1 MSRPASPDP
10 TPAFVHPTQ
19 KPAGGMSSI
28 LSTVRQFRR
37 EKSVVQ
43 GAKALRV
50 INQADGFDCPGCAW
64 PEPRDHRSRFEFCEN
79 GAKAVAAEATSRR
92 ADPAFFRKYTVDE
105 LLAQSDYWLEQQGRL
120 THPLIRRAGSG
131 HFEAIGWDEA
141 FARAGQVL
149 RSLPSPNQA
158 AFYTSGRTSNEAAF
172 LYQLFGRMYG
182 TNNFPDC
189 SNLCHE
195 SSGVG
200 LRKTLGVG
208 KGTVQLAD
216 FEKADAIFVI
226 GQNPGTNHPRMLIA
240 LQAAR
245 RRGAQIVAI
254 NPMRER
260 GLEEFIHPQEV
271 GPTLSGHGTRIATHY
286 LQPNVGSDVALLK
299 GMMKLVLEAEKSA
312 PGRVVDHGFIRAHCV
327 GYEELVAELA
337 STPWAQI
344 EEQTGLTRAQIQ
356 PAADVYIGS
365 RATIVTWAMGLTQHD
380 NAVDNIMAIANLLL
394 LRGNVGRPGAGAA
407 PIRGHSNVQGD
418 RTVGIDHAPGAPLLD
433 RLSEVFGFAAPREPG
448 LDVVETIRAMDAGRI
463 RFFMAMGGNFFSA
476 SPDHGL
482 LARAMRT
489 PELSVY
495 VLTRLNR
502 SALMHGREA
511 MIWPCLGRTERDVQA
526 GGEQFVTVEDSMSVV
541 HTSRGANRPASPQL
555 RSEPAI
561 VAGVAKAALGETG
574 VDWDALVAD
583 YDRIRDR
590 IEETIPGFERYNARV
605 REPGG
610 FVLHNTARYREW
622 NTASGRAQFEI
633 VPTPSIHLGEGELRL
648 FTIRSHDQFNTT
660 IYGLDDRYRGIRGAR
675 RVVLMHGDDM
685 AARGIKPGD
694 EVDIRSQWSD
704 GVERL
709 APRFKAV
716 VYDLPRGNCAAY
728 FPEANV
734 LIPLGKTARL
744 SNQPSAKLIPVTIAP
759 ATSPVRVEGRDE
771 RLVIT
776 TPAAI
781 AATPAE
787 PSPEPVEA
795 VVG

>member
-1 MSRPASPDP
+1 MSRPASPDSTPPFVRP
-10 TPAFVHPTQ
+10 TE

-28 LSTVRQFRR
+28 LSTARQLKR
-37 EKSVVQ
+37 EKSIVQ
-43 GAKALRV
+43 GMKALRV
-50 INQADGFDCPGCAW
+50 INQVEGFDCPGCAW
-64 PEPRDHRSRFEFCEN
+64 PEPKDHRSHFEFCEN
-79 GAKAVAAEATSRR
+79 GAKAVAAETTSRR
-92 ADPAFFRKYTVDE
+92 ADPAFFRKHTVDE

-120 THPLIRRAGSG
+120 SHPMIRRAGSD

-141 FARAGQVL
+141 FARAGEVL
-149 RSLPSPNQA
+149 RGLESPNQA

-200 LRKTLGVG
+200 LRKTIGVG

-245 RRGAQIVAI
+245 RRGAEIVAI
-254 NPMRER
+254 NPLRER

-271 GPTLSGHGTRIATHY
+271 APTLTGQGTKIATHY

-299 GMMKLVLEAEKSA
+299 GLMKLVLEAEKNA
-312 PGRVVDHGFIRAHCV
+312 PGRVVDHGFIRAHCT
-327 GYEELVAELA
+327 GYEALVADLNATTWE
-337 STPWAQI
+337 QI
-344 EEQTGLTRAQIQ
+344 EQQTGLKRAQLQ
-356 PAADVYIGS
+356 PVADVYIRS

-433 RLSEVFGFAAPREPG
+433 SLQQVFGFEPPRDHG

-476 SPDHGL
+476 SPDHDL
-482 LARAMRT
+482 LSRAMRT

-502 SALMHGREA
+502 SALVHGREA

-526 GGEQFVTVEDSMSVV
+526 SGEQFVTVEDSMSIV
-541 HTSRGANRPASPQL
+541 HMSRGTNKPASPQL
-555 RSEPAI
+555 KSEPAI
-561 VAGVAKAALGETG
+561 VAGLAKAALGETG
-574 VDWDALVAD
+574 VDWDGLVGN
-583 YDRIRDR
+583 YDRIREL
-590 IEETIPGFERYNARV
+590 IERTIPGFERYNERV

-610 FVLHNTARYREW
+610 FVLRNAAAHREW
-622 NTASGRAQFEI
+622 NTVTGRAELAI
-633 VPTPSIHLGEGELRL
+633 VPTPDIQLGPGELRL

-660 IYGLDDRYRGIRGAR
+660 IYGLDDRYRGIKGAR
-675 RVVLMHGDDM
+675 RVVLMHADDM
-685 AARGIKPGD
+685 AERGIRPGD
-694 EVDIRSQWSD
+694 EVDIRSHYSD

-716 VYDLPRGNCAAY
+716 AYDVPRGNCAAY

-744 SNQPSAKLIPVTIAP
+744 SNQPAAKLIPVTIAP
-759 ATSPVRVEGRDE
+759 ATSPIRVEGRDE
-771 RLVIT
+771 RLVHT
-776 TPAAI
+776 
-781 AATPAE
+781 
-787 PSPEPVEA
+787 EPVVA
-795 VVG
+795 